1 MGLPS
6 QRSPRFGGRYEID
19 SGELMEALCNRQL
32 HQPPT
37 VFRGL
42 LSMVALEALITL
54 GVLGALH
61 LAGWL

>member
-1 MGLPS
+1 
-6 QRSPRFGGRYEID
+6 
-19 SGELMEALCNRQL
+19 MEALCNRQL